1 MKMNDRGKEQE
12 SQSDNFFL
20 RIIKSRYVT
29 IFSFSRNNKIVNI
42 NNINYKHNHVIFGW
56 NEKYHFLSNQKLVA
70 INRYWMN
77 FFIFVI
83 IFITVYCILFR
94 RMF

>member
-29 IFSFSRNNKIVNI
+29 IFSFSRNNKITLII
-42 NNINYKHNHVIFGW
+42 NTITLFSAEMKNTIFYQT
-56 NEKYHFLSNQKLVA
+56 KSL
-70 INRYWMN
+70 
-77 FFIFVI
+77 
-83 IFITVYCILFR
+83 
-94 RMF
+94 

>member
-1 MKMNDRGKEQE
+1 MNDRGKEQE

-42 NNINYKHNHVIFGW
+42 NNINYKHNHVIFG
-56 NEKYHFLSNQKLVA
+56 
-70 INRYWMN
+70 
-77 FFIFVI
+77 
-83 IFITVYCILFR
+83 
-94 RMF
+94 